1 MLELRKFCF
10 FIVLFFITISNI
22 NAQTLEQK
30 ITDLIS
36 KMTLEEKVKQLH
48 QQGWFNTE
56 DNVRLNIPGFVMS
69 DGPHGVR
76 NGLATSFPVGI
87 AMAATWDKDLA
98 FRVGEAMGKEFRGK
112 GIHQALGPCLDLTMD
127 PRNGR
132 SPESTSE
139 DPFLNAI
146 INTSMVQGIQSTP
159 ALATIKHFYTEYRQN
174 GRTTNNYTL
183 STRNLLEQHAL
194 QFREAIQIGGAF
206 SVMSSYNSLN
216 GKSAAKNST
225 LLSTILR
232 TKWGFPFYV
241 VSDWNSI
248 YSNPEEAIN
257 AGCDIEMGSTLF
269 QSSGGLLDL
278 VKSGKLSESAID
290 KSVRRVLRTKF
301 LSGMM
306 DYYPQGDPS
315 DVNSSA
321 HQMLALEAG
330 KKSLVLL
337 KNQDNILPLNKNSIN
352 KIALIGPNAA
362 VMQTDGSG
370 SSWVDPFYKVSPKEG
385 IEKYVGASKVLYAK
399 GCDISGSN
407 YSSDFADA
415 LNFASQSDVV
425 IFFGGLDYTQEGEG
439 FDRVNNSIELP
450 GKQKDLIKL
459 LAGVNKNL
467 IVVLI
472 SGGICTATPFIDDI
486 KGLIYAFY
494 PGQEG
499 GNAIAQ
505 VLFGDYN
512 PSGKLPVTMPTSDFQ
527 LPDRMSNNLD
537 NNYGGG
543 YRWFDRKNFVPQF
556 PFGFGLSYTT
566 FEFSNFSISHSTWAF
581 WDDQI
586 SLSVDVTN
594 KGKVAGEEVVQLYI
608 SIAKGV
614 VEHNPKDLKGFEKIY
629 LEPGQT
635 KTVTFNITPDLL
647 YYFRPQSNSYE
658 FEPGPHVF
666 RIGNSSGN
674 LIFAHTLDIRPRPPK
689 PDLQIANFYTVPRY
703 PLEGDKVIFLA
714 TVLNRGTGPSP
725 SSTFHEVSFK
735 INGKIVSRSVE
746 LADSISK
753 GGMALVCGNVGET
766 TNSNN
771 YWIAEKPGT
780 YSVEVSVDDKNA
792 INETNENNNKKTFT
806 LKVYNKP
813 SENIALKKNV
823 EVSSIESFQYLGDF
837 AVDGN
842 YSSRWSSQFSDPQFI
857 KIDLGEIKYFNEIRI
872 TWEAAYGKEYII
884 EVSNDG
890 NSWRKII
897 EQKNGNGGVEKWN
910 VNESARYIKLT
921 GTKRGTQYGYSI
933 YEFEVYNQTS
943 TSVKDN
949 EEISSDFN
957 LYQNYPNPFNPET
970 TIKYSIPSVR
980 VQQAHHDNSGVT
992 LQQAQSDM
1000 HVTLKVYDILG
1011 REVATLVNE
1020 YQKPGIYNFP
1030 FSISNYQLSSGVYFY
1045 QLKAGNF
1052 IQTRKMIL
1060 MK

>member
-1 MLELRKFCF
+1 MKIF
-10 FIVLFFITISNI
+10 FSFKNSFFFLTFIIFSQVNS
-22 NAQTLEQK
+22 QTLEQK
-30 ITDLIS
+30 ITELIS
-36 KMTLEEKVKQLH
+36 KMTLEEKIKQLH
-48 QQGWFNTE
+48 QQGSFNTE
-56 DNVRLNIPGFVMS
+56 DNVRLNIPGFYMS

-76 NGLATSFPVGI
+76 NGFATSFPVGI
-87 AMAATWDKDLA
+87 GMAATWDRELSY
-98 FRVGEAMGKEFRGK
+98 RIGEAMGKEFRSK

-132 SPESTSE
+132 TPESTSE
-139 DPFLNAI
+139 DPILNAI
-146 INTSMVQGIQSTP
+146 INTALVQGIQSTP
-159 ALATIKHFYTEYRQN
+159 TLATIKHFYTEYRQN

-183 STRNLLEQHAL
+183 SNRNLLEQHAL

-248 YSNPEEAIN
+248 YSNPDEAIN

-278 VKSGKLSESAID
+278 VKSGKLSETAID

-306 DYYPQGDPS
+306 NYYPQGDPA
-315 DVNSSA
+315 DLNSTA
-321 HQMLALEAG
+321 HQQLALEAG

-337 KNQDNILPLNKNSIN
+337 KNQDNILPLNKNKIN
-352 KIALIGPNAA
+352 KIAVIGPNAA

-399 GCDISGSN
+399 GCEISGSN
-407 YSSDFADA
+407 YSSDLSNA

-425 IFFGGLDYTQEGEG
+425 IFFGGLDNTQEGEG

-459 LAGVNKNL
+459 LSSVNKNL

-486 KGLIYAFY
+486 KGLIYGFY

-512 PSGKLPVTMPTSDFQ
+512 PSGKLPVTMPTSDSQ
-527 LPDRMSNNLD
+527 LPDRMNNNLD

-566 FEFSNFSISHSTWAF
+566 FELSNFQINHSSWAY
-581 WDDQI
+581 WDDEI
-586 SLSVDVTN
+586 NISVDVTN
-594 KGKVAGEEVVQLYI
+594 KGNLAGEEVVQLYI

-614 VEHNPKDLKGFEKIY
+614 VEHNPKDLKAFEKIY

-635 KTVTFNITPDLL
+635 KTVTFNVTPDLL

-666 RIGNSSGN
+666 RVGNSSAN
-674 LIFAHTLDIRPRPPK
+674 LTFAHTLDIRPRPPK
-689 PDLQIANFYTVPRY
+689 PDLQIANVYTVPRY
-703 PLEGDKVIFLA
+703 PIKGEKVIFLA
-714 TVLNRGTGPSP
+714 TILNRGTGPSP
-725 SSTFHEVSFK
+725 ASIFHEVTFK
-735 INGKIVSRSVE
+735 INGKLVSRSYE
-746 LADSISK
+746 YADSIAK
-753 GGMALVCGNVGET
+753 GGMVLVCGNIGET
-766 TNSNN
+766 INDNN
-771 YWIAEKPGT
+771 YWIAEKPGSYT
-780 YSVEVSVDDKNA
+780 VEVFVDEKNA
-792 INETNENNNKKTFT
+792 IQETNENNNKKLYTF
-806 LKVYNKP
+806 KVYDTP
-813 SENIALKKNV
+813 TENLAYKKQTDA
-823 EVSSIESFQYLGDF
+823 SSLESLNYLSDY

-842 YSSRWSSQFSDPQFI
+842 YSTRWSSQFSDPQYF
-857 KIDLGEIKYFNEIRI
+857 KVDLGEQKYFNEIRI
-872 TWEAAYGKEYII
+872 FWETAYGKEYII
-884 EVSNDG
+884 EVSND
-890 NSWRKII
+890 NLNWKKII
-897 EQKNGNGGVEKWN
+897 EQKNGNGNIEKWI
-910 VNESARYIKLT
+910 VNETARYIKLT
-921 GTKRGTQYGYSI
+921 GIKRGTLYGYSI
-933 YEFEVYNQTS
+933 YEFEVYNRTS
-943 TSVKDN
+943 SSVDN
-949 EEISSDFN
+949 YNNELPTNFE
-957 LYQNYPNPFNPET
+957 LYQNYPNPFNPST
-970 TIKYSIPSVR
+970 TINFKIPKSGHVKLNVYNSIGELVTNLI
-980 VQQAHHDNSGVT
+980 DNIMPAGN
-992 LQQAQSDM
+992 
-1000 HVTLKVYDILG
+1000 H
-1011 REVATLVNE
+1011 
-1020 YQKPGIYNFP
+1020 
-1030 FSISNYQLSSGVYFY
+1030 SITFDANRLPSGVYIY
-1045 QLKAGNF
+1045 TISTNNIISSK
-1052 IQTRKMIL
+1052 KMMLI
-1060 MK
+1060 K